1 MIVGFWEI
9 DKSIGKCIIQQ
20 ININAMEL
28 VHFIVQRKYID
39 VLEVVLNNGH
49 MVNINTLG
57 GYIE

>member
-1 MIVGFWEI
+1 M
-9 DKSIGKCIIQQ
+9 K
-20 ININAMEL
+20 L